1 MNKTQHLRTS
11 KKTKK
16 QYLSEYAQFPA
27 LSKAVLRQMGA
38 TWAEIVAHPSN
49 YANAEN
55 GVSGFIYYRETEPFA
70 SRHLGKIMQC
80 YNWFTEECMGH
91 PWGKPS
97 DLNWLA
103 WFALEHTVGE
113 ITNYMED

>member
-16 QYLSEYAQFPA
+16 QYLSEYAKFPE
-27 LSKAVLRQMGA
+27 LSKAVLRQMSA
-38 TWAEIVAHPSN
+38 TWAEIVEHPAG

-55 GVSGFIYYRETEPFA
+55 GVSGFIYYHETEPFA
-70 SRHLGKIMQC
+70 KRNLGLIMQA
-80 YNWFTEECMGH
+80 YHSHTENHIGY

-103 WFALEHTVGE
+103 WFALEHTVSE